1 MAVALV
7 PYAWKT
13 DDGMPHWALPDNVT
27 SAIDLRPLALM
38 PDQKSV
44 GYAVAVIDGDLPEGS
59 VEFTGNETRD
69 RDAWESTLKFR
80 PTGGTVEEIVWSHLT
95 DGADDAGEAACRPL
109 RCHKPDRLELH
120 LGGRKERQTTA
131 TERLKQAVLIRA
143 DLARMVDDESIP
155 RRMLGKFL
163 QAEADRMGID
173 AITLRGKGAKL
184 RDIRPERPETTI
196 TDPFRDNASFIFL
209 SAYTPSGA
217 AGSWTVAGENGNRF
231 QTGNNGSD
239 GLGSKLYFDGGGGGI
254 SIGNASNYGWHPTSL
269 SLSNNTAILEGVGR
283 NGGQPALGPLC
294 RGNGTTSGYTCDNA
308 DASLVRSFSLVAN
321 VGSSLGTGA
330 RSTQTRDDLRAW
342 ASGST
347 IRFSDKAT
355 GAAIITVTNTALTV
369 GLRVGVHGYSGGGE
383 NNATGF
389 SAYDDVPAASRG
401 RRARLLKRPVFWLP

>member
-7 PYAWKT
+7 PYTWKT

-59 VEFTGNETRD
+59 VSFSGNETRD
-69 RDAWESTLKFR
+69 RDAWGSTLGFR
-80 PTGGTVEEIVWSHLT
+80 PEGTNVAEYTRSQLL
-95 DGADDAGEAACRPL
+95 DGADDTGDAACRPL
-109 RCHKPDRLELH
+109 RGPRDKVELW
-120 LGGRKERQTTA
+120 LGGRHEFNVSY
-131 TERLKQAVLIRA
+131 TERLRQQVYTRN
-143 DLARMVDDESIP
+143 DLEKLMDDVEAERLPLVMV
-155 RRMLGKFL
+155 RKAL
-163 QAEADRMGID
+163 QAYADQHGISAD
-173 AITLRGKGAKL
+173 TLKRKTARWRGITPAK
-184 RDIRPERPETTI
+184 PETTI
-196 TDPFRDNASFIFL
+196 TDGFRDNASFIFL
-209 SAYTPSGA
+209 AAYGWS
-217 AGSWTVAGENGNRF
+217 VNGENANRF
-231 QTGNNGSD
+231 QTGNSGD

-254 SIGNASNYGWHPTSL
+254 GIGNASTYGWHPTSL
-269 SLSNNTAILEGVGR
+269 SLSDNTAIAEGVGR

-294 RGNGTTSGYTCDNA
+294 RGNGTTSGYNCDNA
-308 DASLVRSFSLVAN
+308 DASLLRAYSIVAN
-321 VGSSLGTGA
+321 VGASLGTGA

-389 SAYDDVPAASRG
+389 SAYDEVAAGVAALTTISAT
-401 RRARLLKRPVFWLP
+401 RRRR